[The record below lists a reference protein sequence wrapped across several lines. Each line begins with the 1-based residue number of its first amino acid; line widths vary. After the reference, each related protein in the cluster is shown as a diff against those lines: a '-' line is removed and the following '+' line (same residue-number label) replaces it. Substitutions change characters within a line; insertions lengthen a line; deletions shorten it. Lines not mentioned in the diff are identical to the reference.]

1 MGPEVVI
8 LGILGAVVK
17 AVLPAL
23 ARGAGAIIVGEQ
35 IGKVIDKVD
44 EALTV
49 DARPASPAA
58 PATPCEED
66 DQEEA

>member
-8 LGILGAVVK
+8 LGILGAIAK

-23 ARGAGAIIVGEQ
+23 ARGAGAIVVGEL
-35 IGKVIDKVD
+35 IGKGIVKVG
-44 EALTV
+44 EAMT
-49 DARPASPAA
+49 
-58 PATPCEED
+58 EED